1 MVGWNRYIYL
11 WPTACRLP
19 RNWQATCLQ
28 SPLPCP
34 MLRRRLP
41 CPGTTGG
48 RKTGASRPALPS
60 GEGQLRL
67 KPRGNG
73 HNPLG
78 RSAFLATA
86 VWPCG
91 NGSVVDWS
99 AATHGGAALGSSDVA
114 WEDATETEVRVW
126 DDWVG
131 PNSWPGLGLGSYI
144 RYQFS
149 PPTKLAVRFFYFTI
163 LHK

>member
-1 MVGWNRYIYL
+1 MANCL
-11 WPTACRLP
+11 QATAELTSHVLAVAATLPDAAPKATLP
-19 RNWQATCLQ
+19 RDY
-28 SPLPCP
+28 
-34 MLRRRLP
+34 R
-41 CPGTTGG
+41 G

-67 KPRGNG
+67 RPRGNG

-114 WEDATETEVRVW
+114 WEDATETEVRV
-126 DDWVG
+126 
-131 PNSWPGLGLGSYI
+131 
-144 RYQFS
+144 
-149 PPTKLAVRFFYFTI
+149 
-163 LHK
+163 